1 MKNHINTQNPH
12 YQSLLPLAREVR
24 EEFKQLLEHY
34 VRVYTEPRKD
44 GLRTKFF
51 AAKKKGLAY
60 KPFKAVIDAF
70 GKKYPEYTF
79 TLEHNAGYYQD
90 FSITIKTRK

>member
-24 EEFKQLLEHY
+24 KEVKMHLEHY

-51 AAKKKGLAY
+51 AAKKKGLSY
-60 KPFKAVIDAF
+60 KPIRAAVDAF
-70 GKKYPEYTF
+70 NAKYPEYVF
-79 TLEHNAGYYQD
+79 TVDNNAGYYQD
-90 FSITIKTRK
+90 FSITIKKR